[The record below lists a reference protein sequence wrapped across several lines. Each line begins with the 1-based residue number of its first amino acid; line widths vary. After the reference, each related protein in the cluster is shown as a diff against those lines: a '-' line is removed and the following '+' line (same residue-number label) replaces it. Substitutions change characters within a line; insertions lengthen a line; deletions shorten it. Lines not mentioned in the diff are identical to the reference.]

1 LDYLSFSNEQSNTMN
16 NDSKLNNFT
25 YLKKLRNL
33 ELTKLKVLIIA
44 AVVMMKQLNK

>member
-1 LDYLSFSNEQSNTMN
+1 MN